1 MHKVTSIIMSPRS
14 AVLKLA
20 TGSKVGGI
28 ESDNERGP
36 LIQRTYNGEPA
47 PFFSRQV
54 IVLSTLRR

>member
-47 PFFSRQV
+47 PSSV
-54 IVLSTLRR
+54 DK